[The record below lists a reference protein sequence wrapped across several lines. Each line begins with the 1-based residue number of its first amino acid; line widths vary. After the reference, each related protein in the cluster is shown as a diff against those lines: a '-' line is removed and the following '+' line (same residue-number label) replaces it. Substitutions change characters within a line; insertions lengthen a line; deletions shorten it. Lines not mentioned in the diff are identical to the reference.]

1 MAKPEDIAAVR
12 EAVRALDEAV
22 SVLTGHY
29 PESVDARRLQVG
41 CSRVREDLDLLCGA
55 EEAAPEP
62 PATPDPPPS
71 RMIIADTPY
80 AHDFWMDA
88 EDEGLGRADYRRS

>member
-12 EAVRALDEAV
+12 EAVRTLDKAV
-22 SVLTGHY
+22 SVLTGDY
-29 PESVDARRLQVG
+29 PDSVDARRLQVD

-55 EEAAPEP
+55 EDAVPQP
-62 PATPDPPPS
+62 SDPPDPPPQ

-88 EDEGLGRADYRRS
+88 EDEGLGRADHRRS

>member
-1 MAKPEDIAAVR
+1 MAKPEDIAAAR

-22 SVLTGHY
+22 AVLTGHY

-55 EEAAPEP
+55 ES
-62 PATPDPPPS
+62 PASVPPPDTMS
-71 RMIIADTPY
+71 ERMIIADTPY

-88 EDEGLGRADYRRS
+88 EDEGLGRADYRRR